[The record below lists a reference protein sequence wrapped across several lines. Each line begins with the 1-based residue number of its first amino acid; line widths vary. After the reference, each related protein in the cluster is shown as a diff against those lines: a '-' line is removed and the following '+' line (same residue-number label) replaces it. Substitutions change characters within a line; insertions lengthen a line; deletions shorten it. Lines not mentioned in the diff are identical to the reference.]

1 MILNVDLITKNKT
14 ITRDVDI
21 THTVIGG
28 WTGRDKASLQAHI
41 DELGELGIP
50 APDNTP
56 MFYAFSAARLT
67 LEDRIEVIGDG
78 SSGEVEF
85 AMLMHDGQL
94 WVTVGSDHTDRVFET
109 YGITL
114 AKQLCDKPIGREF
127 WAMEDLMD
135 HWDQLVLRAYIR
147 ENGERVL
154 YQETTTESMLSPEE
168 LIGEYAK
175 IGGDM
180 TEGTFMFGGT
190 GPAIGGVRW
199 ATSFDMELYDPIL
212 NRSLSHKYD
221 VIPMPIR
228 G

>member
-1 MILNVDLITKNKT
+1 MFLNLDLISKEKT
-14 ITRDVDI
+14 ITRDVEI

-41 DELGELGIP
+41 DELGELGIAP
-50 APDNTP
+50 PDNTP

-67 LEDRIEVIGDG
+67 LDDQIEVIGDG

-85 AMLMHDGQL
+85 AMLMHEDQL

-114 AKQLCDKPIGREF
+114 AKQLCDKPIGRGF
-127 WAMEDLMD
+127 WAMEDLAD
-135 HWDQLVLRAYIR
+135 HWDQLILRAYIP
-147 ENGERVL
+147 EDGKRVL
-154 YQETTTESMLSPEE
+154 YQETTTAGMLSPQE
-168 LIGEYAK
+168 LIAEYAK
-175 IGGDM
+175 IGGEM
-180 TEGTFMFGGT
+180 SNGTFMFGGT

-199 ATSFDMELYDPIL
+199 ATGFDMELHDPVL
-212 NRSLSHKYD
+212 NRTLSHRYD

>member
-1 MILNVDLITKNKT
+1 MILNIDLISKDGTV
-14 ITRDVDI
+14 TRDVEI
-21 THTVIGG
+21 TQTVIGG
-28 WTGRDKASLQAHI
+28 WTGRDKASLQEHI

-94 WVTVGSDHTDRVFET
+94 WVTVGSDHTDRVFEK

-114 AKQLCDKPIGREF
+114 AKQMCDKPIGRRF
-127 WAMEDLMD
+127 WAMEDLQG
-135 HWDQLVLRAYIR
+135 HWDQLKLRAYIP
-147 ENGERVL
+147 ENGARVL
-154 YQETTTESMLSPEE
+154 YQETTTASMLSPQE
-168 LIGEYAK
+168 LIAEYAK
-175 IGGDM
+175 IGGEM
-180 TEGTFMFGGT
+180 TDGTFMFGGT

-199 ATSFDMELYDPIL
+199 ATGFDMELHDPVL
-212 NRSLSHKYD
+212 NRTLSHCYD